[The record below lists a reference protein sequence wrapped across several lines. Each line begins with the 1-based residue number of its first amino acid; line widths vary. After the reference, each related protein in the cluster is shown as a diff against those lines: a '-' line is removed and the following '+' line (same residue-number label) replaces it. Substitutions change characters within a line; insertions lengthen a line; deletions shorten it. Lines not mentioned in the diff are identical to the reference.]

1 MKKLVAIAVGL
12 SVGFSAV
19 AQGVLDFKNAAS
31 FASRITESDTT
42 TLLAGSAYKVDL
54 FYGAVGADPTT
65 FTSLGLAVDFNVAG
79 PTAGWFAGGTRA
91 IPGFAAGSQVSVQ
104 PRAWRASDGATW
116 AAAFANPAGG
126 HVSAATAAPVTVTL
140 VTTVGSP
147 PPTPP
152 MLVGYVGHSLIVAP
166 EPSTILLGLA
176 GISGLLFLRRKMA

>member
-19 AQGVLDFKNAAS
+19 AQGVLDFKNAVSLA
-31 FASRITESDTT
+31 ARITESDTT

-54 FYGAVGADPTT
+54 FYGAVGANPST
-65 FTSLGLAVDFNVAG
+65 FTSLGLAVDFNPAG
-79 PTAGWFAGGTRA
+79 ATAGWFAGGTQA

-116 AAAFANPAGG
+116 ALANAAGG
-126 HVSAATAAPVTVTL
+126 HVSPATAAPVTVTL
-140 VTTVGSP
+140 VSTTGTP